1 MLISDGIQRYAVI
14 LSTPKPAVDN
24 DMTKIENQKL
34 SRRTVAGA
42 IGSIALTGAGF
53 NFSSAFA
60 QQINIKRTPA
70 NRFSNLSDYDFQPHF
85 IDVID
90 GKIGTLR
97 MHYLDEGPRDGHMIL
112 CLHGQ
117 ASWSY
122 LYRHMI
128 PVLVGQGFRVIAP
141 DYIGFGRSDKLAVD
155 ADYSYQRYINW
166 LTSFLIG
173 MKIKNVTAY
182 MFDWG
187 GHFGLRIASEHPG
200 MFNRIILSNTLF
212 PMGPQE
218 KSDEFV
224 KWANKVVKTPIFP
237 ISKMVN
243 KGVVNKL
250 SPDVIKAY
258 DAPFPDE
265 SFKAGP
271 RSFPMIMP
279 LATDRPGV
287 AENRAAWKKL
297 ATWEKPVLTLFSQ
310 HSAETEVPPTKF
322 QQHIPGAKGQ
332 PHALLPNAGFYIVED
347 KSEELAKRIID
358 FIKS

>member
-1 MLISDGIQRYAVI
+1 MSRIA
-14 LSTPKPAVDN
+14 
-24 DMTKIENQKL
+24 NQKF
-34 SRRTVAGA
+34 SRRTVTGT
-42 IGSIALTGAGF
+42 IGSLALIGAGF
-53 NFSSAFA
+53 KLSSAFA
-60 QQINIKRTPA
+60 QQMDIKRTPE
-70 NRFSNLSDYDFQPHF
+70 NRFSNLSDFQFQPHF
-85 IDVID
+85 IDVTD
-90 GKIGTLR
+90 GETGTLR

-155 ADYSYQRYINW
+155 ADYNYQRHIDW
-166 LTSFLIG
+166 LTAFLLG
-173 MKIKNVTAY
+173 MKIRNVTAY

-187 GHFGLRIASEHPG
+187 GHFGLRIASEYPD
-200 MFNRIILSNTLF
+200 MFNRIVLSNTLF
-212 PMGPQE
+212 PMGPQAR
-218 KSDEFV
+218 SDEFV
-224 KWANKVVKTPIFP
+224 KWANQVVKTPVFP
-237 ISKMVN
+237 ISGMVN

-279 LATDRPGV
+279 ISADRPGV
-287 AENRAAWKKL
+287 AENRAAWSKL
-297 ATWEKPVLTLFSQ
+297 ASWEKPVLTLFSK

-332 PHALLPNAGFYIVED
+332 PHALLPDAGFYIVED
-347 KSEELAKRIID
+347 KSQELATRIMA